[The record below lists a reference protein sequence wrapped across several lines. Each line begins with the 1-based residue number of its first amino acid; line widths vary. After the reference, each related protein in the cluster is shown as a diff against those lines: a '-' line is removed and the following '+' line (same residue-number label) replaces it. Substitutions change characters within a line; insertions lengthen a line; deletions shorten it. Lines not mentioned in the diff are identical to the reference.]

1 MRHRSGS
8 SPLTRGKR
16 ERLAHVGRRRRLIPA
31 HAGKTRHTWERSQ
44 SRPAHPRSRGENLA
58 VFAGHAASGGSS
70 PLTRGKRLSSL
81 SLWGP
86 LGLIPAHAGK
96 THTYWHRVGPRSAH
110 PRSRGEN
117 SPAIPSL
124 FRRSGSSP
132 LTRGKPRRGDKLVD
146 AGRLIPAHA
155 GKTLWGRFR
164 RLVRPAHPRSRGENA
179 VGPFPAACAAGSSPL
194 TRGKRVLQG
203 DKRVQVGLIP
213 AHAGKTSSRPPG
225 RRRRPAHPRSR
236 GENSGSPFPAR
247 CAWGSSPLTRGKH
260 PPEIPPVAR
269 ARLIPAHAGKTSGGI
284 IVCHAFPAHPRSR
297 GENRLGPACLGRVW
311 GSSPLTRGKLVCGG
325 DEWVHDG
332 LIPAHA
338 GKTVARVNPGITPP
352 AHPRSR
358 GENAWCASLRPSMLG
373 SSPLTRGKPTGLMS
387 SVPSQGLI
395 PAHAGKTDARQW

>member
-1 MRHRSGS
+1 MVWAAGS
-8 SPLTRGKR
+8 SPLTRGKPR
-16 ERLAHVGRRRRLIPA
+16 GLRRSCGQRRLIPA
-31 HAGKTRHTWERSQ
+31 HAGKTRPLV
-44 SRPAHPRSRGENLA
+44 RPDQAVRAHPRSRGENRRTRYRM
-58 VFAGHAASGGSS
+58 SSRGGSS

-132 LTRGKPRRGDKLVD
+132 LTRGKPRRGDKLAD

-247 CAWGSSPLTRGKH
+247 CAWGSSPLTRGKQA
-260 PPEIPPVAR
+260 VGSLSVMR
-269 ARLIPAHAGKTSGGI
+269 FRLIPAHAGKTGSGQ
-284 IVCHAFPAHPRSR
+284 
-297 GENRLGPACLGRVW
+297 
-311 GSSPLTRGKLVCGG
+311 LV
-325 DEWVHDG
+325 
-332 LIPAHA
+332 
-338 GKTVARVNPGITPP
+338 
-352 AHPRSR
+352 
-358 GENAWCASLRPSMLG
+358 
-373 SSPLTRGKPTGLMS
+373 
-387 SVPSQGLI
+387 
-395 PAHAGKTDARQW
+395 